1 MSDCTTTDNTAHVL
15 FVYGGDPIL
24 FKNCTF
30 KNNIY
35 TGVIYH
41 TYFRRYIS
49 DTFYLVDD
57 SSSDLPNL
65 TLEDCIVEN
74 ATFNTEKYVTFKN
87 SSENVA
93 GSIFNEGSIPTIIAI
108 TALVASVTSIALT
121 VVSNKKNK
129 AVTANVTETDNEE

>member
-1 MSDCTTTDNTAHVL
+1 MTDNTAHVL

-74 ATFNTEKYVTFKN
+74 ATFIEFKSIYKN
-87 SSENVA
+87 PVCCQKIGFRFVGEAFRLPNQNPYFVNRQ
-93 GSIFNEGSIPTIIAI
+93 IFNLPDKPKFLLA
-108 TALVASVTSIALT
+108 
-121 VVSNKKNK
+121 
-129 AVTANVTETDNEE
+129 